1 MAISG
6 KPQKP
11 VTAVA
16 PKQEPDEQTV
26 RKLINKGGSV
36 ADLSRPDDADSLKP
50 MLVQLRLY
58 PDMVEEIDAV
68 RKNSG
73 GRKHRAPS
81 RHAWIVQAIE
91 EKLAKEKGLQGR
103 TTS

>member
-11 VTAVA
+11 ATAVV

-26 RKLINKGGSV
+26 RKLIHKGGSV
-36 ADLSRPDDADSLKP
+36 PEASRSVDPGSVKP

-68 RKNSG
+68 RKNAA
-73 GRKHRAPS
+73 GRRQRAPS

-91 EKLAKEKGLQGR
+91 EKLAREKG
-103 TTS
+103 S

>member
-11 VTAVA
+11 VAA
-16 PKQEPDEQTV
+16 AGPRSEPDEHTV
-26 RKLINKGGSV
+26 RRLIQKGGSV
-36 ADLSRPDDADSLKP
+36 AEAARSLDPDTIKP

-68 RKNSG
+68 RKDTG

-91 EKLAKEKGLQGR
+91 EKLAREKGLQG
-103 TTS
+103 

>member
-1 MAISG
+1 MAITG

-16 PKQEPDEQTV
+16 PRPEPDEQTV

-36 ADLSRPDDADSLKP
+36 ADLSRPLDSDSIKP

-68 RKNSG
+68 RKNTG

>member
-11 VTAVA
+11 FAAVE
-16 PKQEPDEQTV
+16 PRPEPDEQTV

-36 ADLSRPDDADSLKP
+36 ADLSRPDEADSIKP

-58 PDMVEEIDAV
+58 PDMVEEIDTV
-68 RKNSG
+68 RKSTG
-73 GRKHRAPS
+73 SRKHRAPS

-103 TTS
+103 VMS

>member
-11 VTAVA
+11 VRPVEA
-16 PKQEPDEQTV
+16 KSEPDEQTV
-26 RKLINKGGSV
+26 RKLIHKGGSV
-36 ADLSRPDDADSLKP
+36 AGAVSSVDPGSIKP

-58 PDMVEEIDAV
+58 PDMIAEIDAV
-68 RKNSG
+68 RKDTG
-73 GRKHRAPS
+73 GRRHRAPS

-91 EKLAKEKGLQGR
+91 EKLEREKGLQGQ
-103 TTS
+103 TTL